1 MAWMETIVLNRQ
13 WMSEKKAGSE
23 PLSDRAL
30 LYGMIVYPILYINSI
45 FCMVRSLMPV
55 PERAGP
61 ETDFSFRNS
70 SDRNGICVLS
80 AVSMLA
86 FLQLLP
92 AGPAWR
98 LPGRAGFFCDPCL
111 FGQACFFCQSFLFK
125 SCPFCFFGF
134 FFQVPDLACL
144 KIWFFI
150 VHIRFKR
157 QLIIFYGAGLQD
169 DLAA

>member
-23 PLSDRAL
+23 ALSDRAL
-30 LYGMIVYPILYINSI
+30 LYGVIVYPILYINSI

-80 AVSMLA
+80 GVSILG

-98 LPGRAGFFCDPCL
+98 LPGRAVLLLPVFPVQNVPFLLLRLL
-111 FGQACFFCQSFLFK
+111 FSGPGSRL
-125 SCPFCFFGF
+125 S
-134 FFQVPDLACL
+134 V
-144 KIWFFI
+144 
-150 VHIRFKR
+150 
-157 QLIIFYGAGLQD
+157 Y
-169 DLAA
+169 

>member
-1 MAWMETIVLNRQ
+1 MGGMAWMETIVLNRQ

-23 PLSDRAL
+23 ALSDRAL
-30 LYGMIVYPILYINSI
+30 LYGMIIYPILYINSI

-80 AVSMLA
+80 GVSILG

-92 AGPAWR
+92 AGPTWR
-98 LPGRAGFFCDPCL
+98 LPGRAGLLLRSLPLLPGVLLLPVFPVQVVPFLLLRLL
-111 FGQACFFCQSFLFK
+111 FSGPGSRL
-125 SCPFCFFGF
+125 S
-134 FFQVPDLACL
+134 V
-144 KIWFFI
+144 
-150 VHIRFKR
+150 
-157 QLIIFYGAGLQD
+157 Y
-169 DLAA
+169 

>member
-23 PLSDRAL
+23 ALSDRAL
-30 LYGMIVYPILYINSI
+30 LYGVIVYPILYINSI
-45 FCMVRSLMPV
+45 FCIVRSLMPV

-80 AVSMLA
+80 GGSILA
-86 FLQLLP
+86 FPLLLP

-98 LPGRAGFFCDPCL
+98 LPGRAGLLLRSLPLRPGVLLLPVFPVQNVPFLLLRLL
-111 FGQACFFCQSFLFK
+111 FSGPGSRL
-125 SCPFCFFGF
+125 S
-134 FFQVPDLACL
+134 V
-144 KIWFFI
+144 
-150 VHIRFKR
+150 
-157 QLIIFYGAGLQD
+157 Y
-169 DLAA
+169 